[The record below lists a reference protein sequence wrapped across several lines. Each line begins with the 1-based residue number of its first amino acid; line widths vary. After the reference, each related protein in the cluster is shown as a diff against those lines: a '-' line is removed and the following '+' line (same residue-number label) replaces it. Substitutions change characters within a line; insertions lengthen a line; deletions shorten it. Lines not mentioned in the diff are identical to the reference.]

1 MKAKYTKQQMIEFAN
16 YIRTVPVSK
25 AYKHYPFPNTERLF
39 TEWTKRNEMS
49 KELGNNEEI
58 CTCCNQVI
66 APMFHQEYAEDGG
79 WDFKHI
85 GFEDDTNVPP
95 VFLGKFV
102 DSEGQKWDLGFQMHN
117 YKRANVS
124 FCIETTAILVYSDE
138 APCYMSPS
146 FRGLDD
152 AREKIKHL
160 KEINF
165 DYAEPLEEMVNRAL
179 AKGVEFPNPNY

>member
-1 MKAKYTKQQMIEFAN
+1 MEMK
-16 YIRTVPVSK
+16 
-25 AYKHYPFPNTERLF
+25 
-39 TEWTKRNEMS
+39 
-49 KELGNNEEI
+49 NEEI

-66 APMFHQEYAEDGG
+66 APVFHQEYAEYGG

-102 DSEGQKWDLGFQMHN
+102 DSEGKRWDLGFQMHN
-117 YKRANVS
+117 YFEFV
-124 FCIETTAILVYSDE
+124 ETTAVLVYSDE
-138 APCYMSPS
+138 PPCYMSPS

-179 AKGVEFPNPNY
+179 AIGVEFPNPNY